1 MKELNELNFPED
13 RRYTAE
19 HVWIKADGDS
29 WLVGISDY
37 AQDQLGEIAFVDLP
51 AEGTEVE
58 AGAEFGSVESLKSV
72 NSLYMP
78 VAGTVE
84 AANEEL
90 ESTPTLV
97 NISAYEQGWMV
108 RIHVADPAAV
118 DGLMTAAEYSA
129 GLAD

>member
-1 MKELNELNFPED
+1 
-13 RRYTAE
+13 
-19 HVWIKADGDS
+19 
-29 WLVGISDY
+29 
-37 AQDQLGEIAFVDLP
+37 
-51 AEGTEVE
+51 
-58 AGAEFGSVESLKSV
+58 
-72 NSLYMP
+72 MP

-108 RIHVADPAAV
+108 RIRVADSAAV
-118 DGLMTAAEYSA
+118 DGLMTAAEYIA